1 VRLTRRTW
9 VIFGLV
15 VLLLGAAALV
25 VSFALTPTPDSFT
38 HTHGHRVRVPADMH
52 AVDYAILL
60 LRIGGALA
68 LLGGAYVASRPRR
81 PRSSP
86 AGDDPPP
93 YEPGDPAGWA
103 ADTTR
108 SRASRRF

>member
-1 VRLTRRTW
+1 LRLTRRTW
-9 VIFGLV
+9 VIFGVV

-25 VSFALTPTPDSFT
+25 LSFVLTSTPDSFT
-38 HTHGHRVRVPADMH
+38 HANGRRVRVPADMH

-68 LLGGAYVASRPRR
+68 LLGGAYVASPWRPG
-81 PRSSP
+81 SSP
-86 AGDDPPP
+86 DVDGPPP
-93 YEPGDPAGWA
+93 YESSDPAGWA

-108 SRASRRF
+108 SRAERRF